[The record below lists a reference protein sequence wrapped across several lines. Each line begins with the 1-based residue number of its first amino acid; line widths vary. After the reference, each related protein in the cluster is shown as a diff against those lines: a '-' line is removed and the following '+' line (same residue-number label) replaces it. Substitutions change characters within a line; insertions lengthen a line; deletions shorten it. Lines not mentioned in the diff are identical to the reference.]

1 MLNFKIFWVKI
12 LNVEWKHE
20 FWCGQSIG
28 KKKKRSEKSIQNL
41 LGNHIIIFVCKGRSR
56 VKTSYM
62 ELEVKL
68 F

>member
-1 MLNFKIFWVKI
+1 MLNESMNFDVD
-12 LNVEWKHE
+12 NQVP
-20 FWCGQSIG
+20 
-28 KKKKRSEKSIQNL
+28 KKKSENSIQNI
-41 LGNHIIIFVCKGRSR
+41 LGNHIIIFVCKDRLR

>member
-1 MLNFKIFWVKI
+1 MLNESMNFDVVNQ
-12 LNVEWKHE
+12 LE
-20 FWCGQSIG
+20 
-28 KKKKRSEKSIQNL
+28 KKKRSEKSIQNL